1 MIIYSMILNKQTT
14 LFLFNIKTMVRR
26 SIKQFVKENYV
37 LDFTVQGSCNGK
49 DYKDVPVNVYRPK
62 LMKELPEEMKEYVTG
77 VSLGCYDD
85 RGYPSWDCGNPD
97 YGRWDAFCVFRYLA
111 GIAQARQ
118 SGTFLIHQRVGR
130 YMLRVHL
137 HESIQ
142 SLSQRFH
149 SLAWKPEHQVQAYI
163 GEKRPEYA
171 VRFDGSGGVV
181 TSSNELQFRIYQ

>member
-111 GIAQARQ
+111 GRTDVYVCSI
-118 SGTFLIHQRVGR
+118 
-130 YMLRVHL
+130 LRRPFTDD
-137 HESIQ
+137 Q
-142 SLSQRFH
+142 QKF
-149 SLAWKPEHQVQAYI
+149 Y
-163 GEKRPEYA
+163 EKHCAFIMAPY
-171 VRFDGSGGVV
+171 
-181 TSSNELQFRIYQ
+181 RIYAPWDSAADSPEARELVKKYMKENPKSLY